1 MATIRQFED
10 VQAWQRARELT
21 RAIYGCTRSGTFA
34 KDYQLRDQIRRAATS
49 VMSNIAEGFE
59 RSGTGEFI
67 QFLAMAK
74 GSTAEVES
82 FLYIALDES
91 YITSDQFKRLRSL
104 TTSTKGL
111 IAGFMHYLRQSGVKG
126 VKFKKASPDRNRR
139 HLRLARRNSRR
150 KRLSYTTNDKL
161 QTTNGDW

>member
-10 VQAWQRARELT
+10 IQAWQRARELT

-34 KDYQLRDQIRRAATS
+34 ADSQLRGQIRRAATS

-67 QFLAMAK
+67 QFLAVAK
-74 GSTAEVES
+74 GSTGEVES
-82 FLYIALDES
+82 HLYIALDEA
-91 YITSDQFKRLRSL
+91 YITADQFKQLRSL

-111 IAGFMHYLRQSGVKG
+111 IAGFMHYLRQTAVKG
-126 VKFKKASPDRNRR
+126 VKFKKGGNGPNGR
-139 HLRLARRNSRR
+139 ARRSRNPKGHGAR
-150 KRLSYTTNDKL
+150 HS
-161 QTTNGDW
+161 

>member
-10 VQAWQRARELT
+10 VQAWQRARELA

-49 VMSNIAEGFE
+49 VMANIAEGFE

-82 FLYIALDES
+82 HLYIALDEA
-91 YITSDQFKRLRSL
+91 YITPDQFRRLRL
-104 TTSTKGL
+104 LATSTKGL

-126 VKFKKASPDRNRR
+126 VKFKKASPNHNRR
-139 HLRLARRNSRR
+139 SQHPARRKSRSS
-150 KRLSYTTNDKL
+150 RLS
-161 QTTNGDW
+161 